1 MWPVRRQEPRRGG
14 DAHPPRPQG
23 GTGCLQAAAAL
34 PRRPVRGRRPARR
47 RTAIVPLLRPRLER
61 VLLPGPAAARVRKQ
75 TKGLIFLVIFG
86 GSLLFWAT
94 ASSMPQIPGL
104 FPTGPDEP
112 MTVTGTPADNFP
124 DAQRAQFCGGEDP
137 PSSTR
142 FVREYRVPT
151 ECTQPLAI
159 EVDPDGNVWFA
170 ETNTGRIARFSP
182 DTELFN
188 EYDNVYWPPGGRSMV
203 WGMDYLPD
211 GSLWY
216 TDEANDLLWRFV
228 IDGARYERIF
238 YTPSADSLPQRI
250 EAHGSEL
257 VVNDFTGGKLT
268 LIDPVQAA
276 DAMEAPAIAIPSPLG
291 LGAPGGENP
300 AFTSGFDVAPDGA
313 IWYTNWIFQGER
325 ILVRFDRPAY
335 ADAAGADPSEFMER
349 YALPREST
357 TPNGVTIGADGTVWI
372 MDTSSSYLFAFD
384 PSTEEFAQYVT
395 SPPPRN
401 TFGNASGIIKTPI
414 SRPYWSDLDD
424 SGRIVF
430 NEQTA
435 NRIAVLDPAEST
447 LVEYVIPSR
456 NPSWGD
462 CGGLA
467 DCGLSQ
473 PFDFAIDGDRI
484 WFTEWVENNIG
495 VVDTSVPLPFEVR
508 TSSDVIEVEKGGT
521 AALTMTVAPAAG
533 AAASDTPGTQPGMVG
548 PAAGA
553 SFVQADTS
561 QFSDITVGSDTAM
574 FVLGAAGGGAGSA
587 GAQDAEITVSARATA
602 LATDH
607 QLLLGARTGDVT
619 VSKYVTVRILP

>member
-1 MWPVRRQEPRRGG
+1 MPGAR
-14 DAHPPRPQG
+14 
-23 GTGCLQAAAAL
+23 AAG
-34 PRRPVRGRRPARR
+34 VK
-47 RTAIVPLLRPRLER
+47 
-61 VLLPGPAAARVRKQ
+61 KQ

-104 FPTGPDEP
+104 FPTGPDEQ

-124 DAQRAQFCGGEDP
+124 DAQRAQFCGGDDP

-142 FVREYRVPT
+142 FVQEYRVPT

-170 ETNTGRIARFSP
+170 ETNTGRIAKFDP
-182 DTELFN
+182 ETGLFN

-238 YTPSADSLPQRI
+238 YAPSADSLPQRI

-257 VVNDFTGGKLT
+257 VINDFTGGKLT
-268 LIDPVQAA
+268 LLDPVQAA
-276 DAMEAPAIAIPSPLG
+276 DAMEAPAVAIPSPLG
-291 LGAPGGENP
+291 IGAPGGENP

-313 IWYTNWIFQGER
+313 IWYTNWVFQGER

-335 ADAAGADPSEFMER
+335 AEAPDADPSSFMDR

-357 TPNGVTIGADGTVWI
+357 TPNGVTVGADGRVWI

-384 PSTEEFAQYVT
+384 PSTGEFAQYVT
-395 SPPPRN
+395 SAPPRN
-401 TFGNASGIIKTPI
+401 TYGNASGVIKTPI
-414 SRPYWSDLDD
+414 SRPYWSALDD
-424 SGRIVF
+424 TGRIVF

-435 NRIAVLDPAEST
+435 NRIAVLDPSEST

-473 PFDFAIDGDRI
+473 PFDFAVDGDRV

-495 VVDTSVPLPFEVR
+495 VVDMSVPLPFEVR
-508 TSSDVIEVEKGGT
+508 TSADILEVEKGG
-521 AALTMTVAPAAG
+521 AATLTMTVAPAGGPG
-533 AAASDTPGTQPGMVG
+533 AAPAAGQAGMAG

-561 QFSDITVGSDTAM
+561 QFSDITVESDAQM

-619 VSKYVTVRILP
+619 ISKYVTVRILP